1 MINNQDSQEKEH
13 IEIIRDTSK
22 NKNGEII
29 EYQFDKK
36 KDKLSDGGFCE
47 VYKVKKKYLNQIQN
61 SPEYVLKIYN
71 KEDLSKDNI
80 DKSSRVLS
88 EINILSSL
96 NHEHIV
102 KYENSF
108 EDKKNTYL
116 LMEYCNKGTLESL
129 VKSRKNLE
137 EYEIRYYMFQVLS
150 ALQYLRKEKIVHRNL
165 TLNNIFLE
173 DLKTIKIGDFF
184 FAYKESENNERSD
197 IICGTPGYFTPE
209 SNNCIFNHKTDIFCF
224 GLCIYYLFGAKK
236 LFRTSPESADFFKYE
251 ESIYFDK
258 KLNFSE
264 EAIDLLKQ
272 TITTENKRIDLDKI
286 YNHPFFNGGK
296 GLTKDKFPEY
306 KEDNNNKDNFNDF
319 IKKVKELPYKEGLIL
334 TSRRKV
340 NINNSTFNPLNI
352 MNMKSTKNNKAS
364 ESFNLKKNKNQLN
377 LDESLEESDSDN
389 SNFNEKNKEKK
400 NKC

>member
-1 MINNQDSQEKEH
+1 MIDNQDTQEKEH

-22 NKNGEII
+22 NKSGEII

-47 VYKVKKKYLNQIQN
+47 AYKVKKKYLNQIQN

-80 DKSSRVLS
+80 DKGSRVLS

-108 EDKKNTYL
+108 EDKKNIYL
-116 LMEYCNKGTLESL
+116 LTEYCNKGTLESL
-129 VKSRKNLE
+129 IKQRKNLE

-224 GLCIYYLFGAKK
+224 GLCIYYLFGAHK
-236 LFRTSPESADFFKYE
+236 LFRTPSESVDFFNYE

-306 KEDNNNKDNFNDF
+306 KEDNNNKDSSFNDF
-319 IKKVKELPYKEGLIL
+319 IKKLKELPDKEGLIL
-334 TSRRKV
+334 TSRRKA

-352 MNMKSTKNNKAS
+352 MNMMSTKTNKAS
-364 ESFNLKKNKNQLN
+364 ESFNLKNNKNQLN
-377 LDESLEESDSDN
+377 SDESLEESDSDN

-400 NKC
+400 K

>member
-1 MINNQDSQEKEH
+1 MIDNQVSQEKEN

-22 NKNGEII
+22 SKSGGII

-36 KDKLSDGGFCE
+36 KDKLSEGGFSE

-71 KEDLSKDNI
+71 KEDLSKGDI
-80 DKSSRVLS
+80 DKSSIILS

-108 EDKKNTYL
+108 EDNKNKYL
-116 LMEYCNKGTLESL
+116 LMEYCKKGSLESL
-129 VKSRKNLE
+129 IKSRKYLE

-150 ALQYLRKEKIVHRNL
+150 ALQYFRKEKIVHRNL
-165 TLNNIFLE
+165 TLNNIFLK
-173 DLKTIKIGDFF
+173 DLKTVKIGDFC
-184 FAYKESENNERSD
+184 FAYKESENNEKSD

-209 SNNCIFNHKTDIFCF
+209 SNNCIFSHKTDIFCF
-224 GLCIYYLFGAKK
+224 GLCIYYLFGGKK
-236 LFRTSPESADFFKYE
+236 LFRTTSESVDFFNYNE
-251 ESIYFDK
+251 AIYFDK

-272 TITTENKRIDLDKI
+272 TITTENERIDLDKI

-306 KEDNNNKDNFNDF
+306 KEDNNNKDNFKDF
-319 IKKVKELPYKEGLIL
+319 IKKLKELPNKEGLIL
-334 TSRRKV
+334 TYKRKV
-340 NINNSTFNPLNI
+340 NIKISPFNNKNL
-352 MNMKSTKNNKAS
+352 MQTKNNKTS
-364 ESFNLKKNKNQLN
+364 EPFNLKNNKNNLN
-377 LDESLEESDSDN
+377 SDESLEESDSDN
-389 SNFNEKNKEKK
+389 SSFNQKNKNKK
-400 NKC
+400 K

>member
-1 MINNQDSQEKEH
+1 MVDNQETQDKEN

-22 NKNGEII
+22 NKSEEAI
-29 EYQFDKK
+29 EYIFDKK
-36 KDKLSDGGFCE
+36 KDKLSEGGFCE
-47 VYKVKKKYLNQIQN
+47 AYKVKKKYLNKIQN

-224 GLCIYYLFGAKK
+224 GLCIYYLFGAKR
-236 LFRTSPESADFFKYE
+236 LFRTTSESVDFFKYE

>member
-1 MINNQDSQEKEH
+1 MIDNQVSQEKEN

-22 NKNGEII
+22 SKSGGII

-36 KDKLSDGGFCE
+36 KDKLSEGGFGE

-71 KEDLSKDNI
+71 KEDLSKGDI
-80 DKSSRVLS
+80 DKSSIILS

-108 EDKKNTYL
+108 EDKKNKYL
-116 LMEYCNKGTLESL
+116 LMEYCNKGSLESL
-129 VKSRKNLE
+129 IKSRKYLE

-150 ALQYLRKEKIVHRNL
+150 ALQYFRKENIVHRNL
-165 TLNNIFLE
+165 TLNNIFLK
-173 DLKTIKIGDFF
+173 DLKTVKIGDFC
-184 FAYKESENNERSD
+184 FAYKESENNEKSD

-209 SNNCIFNHKTDIFCF
+209 SNNCIFSHKTDIFCF
-224 GLCIYYLFGAKK
+224 GLCIYYLFGGKK
-236 LFRTSPESADFFKYE
+236 LFRTTSESNDFFNYNE
-251 ESIYFDK
+251 AIYFDK

-272 TITTENKRIDLDKI
+272 TITTENERIDLDKI

-306 KEDNNNKDNFNDF
+306 KEDNNNKDNFKDF
-319 IKKVKELPYKEGLIL
+319 IKKLKELPNKEGLIL
-334 TSRRKV
+334 TYKRKV
-340 NINNSTFNPLNI
+340 NINISPFNIQNI
-352 MNMKSTKNNKAS
+352 ILTKNNKTS
-364 ESFNLKKNKNQLN
+364 EQINLKNNKNQLN
-377 LDESLEESDSDN
+377 SDESLEESDSDN
-389 SNFNEKNKEKK
+389 SSFNQKNKNKK
-400 NKC
+400 K

>member
-1 MINNQDSQEKEH
+1 MVDNQETQDKEN

-22 NKNGEII
+22 NKSEEAI
-29 EYQFDKK
+29 EYIFDKK
-36 KDKLSDGGFCE
+36 KDKLSEGGFCE
-47 VYKVKKKYLNQIQN
+47 AYKVKKKYLNKIQN

-137 EYEIRYYMFQVLS
+137 EYEIRYHMFQVLS

-224 GLCIYYLFGAKK
+224 GLCIYYLFGAHK
-236 LFRTSPESADFFKYE
+236 LFRTPSESVDFFNYE

-306 KEDNNNKDNFNDF
+306 KEDNNNKDSSFNDF

-334 TSRRKV
+334 TSRRKA

-352 MNMKSTKNNKAS
+352 MNMMSTKTNKAS
-364 ESFNLKKNKNQLN
+364 ESFNLKNNKNQLN
-377 LDESLEESDSDN
+377 SDESLEESDSDN

-400 NKC
+400 K

>member
-1 MINNQDSQEKEH
+1 MIDNKDTQEKEH

-22 NKNGEII
+22 NKSGEII

-36 KDKLSDGGFCE
+36 KDKLSEDGFCE
-47 VYKVKKKYLNQIQN
+47 FYKVKKKYLNQIQN
-61 SPEYVLKIYN
+61 NPEYVLKIYN
-71 KEDLSKDNI
+71 KEDLSKGNI
-80 DKSSRVLS
+80 DKSSRISS

-108 EDKKNTYL
+108 EDKKNIYL
-116 LMEYCNKGTLESL
+116 LMEYCNKGSLESL
-129 VKSRKNLE
+129 IKSRKKLE

-150 ALQYLRKEKIVHRNL
+150 ALQYFRKEKIVHRNL
-165 TLNNIFLE
+165 TLNNIYLK
-173 DLKTIKIGDFF
+173 DLKTIKIADFF
-184 FAYKESENNERSD
+184 FAYKESENNEKSD

-209 SNNCIFNHKTDIFCF
+209 SNNCIYSHKTDIFCF
-224 GLCIYYLFGAKK
+224 GLCIYYLFGANK
-236 LFRTSPESADFFKYE
+236 LFRTPSQSVDYFKYE
-251 ESIYFDK
+251 EEIYFDK

-272 TITTENKRIDLDKI
+272 IITTENKRIDLDKI

-319 IKKVKELPYKEGLIL
+319 IKKLKELPYKEGLIL
-334 TSRRKV
+334 TTRRKV
-340 NINNSTFNPLNI
+340 TTFNPQNI
-352 MNMKSTKNNKAS
+352 MSTKNNKES
-364 ESFNLKKNKNQLN
+364 ESFNLKNKKNQLN
-377 LDESLEESDSDN
+377 LEESLEESDSDN
-389 SNFNEKNKEKK
+389 SNFNEENKEKK
-400 NKC
+400 E